1 MADRRCE
8 ERRMDMKKGFL
19 RRPLVLLGLATS
31 LILCFGVS
39 GEEKMPSTEK
49 REYVI
54 SVEDILEVHVWKE
67 PELSRE
73 VKVRE
78 DGKISLP
85 LVDDIQAD
93 GRTPVELKKAIAE
106 KLSEFLVHPQ
116 VSVIVKSPR
125 KYKVYVTGNVN
136 KPGIYESLTPITPL
150 QAIAMAGGLNEWASS
165 KLIILSQE
173 KGEQTR
179 RVINYKEVISGESLD
194 QNRPL
199 KSGDTVI
206 AP

>member
-1 MADRRCE
+1 
-8 ERRMDMKKGFL
+8 MKKGSL
-19 RRPLVLLGLATS
+19 RKPLVLLGLAMS
-31 LILCFGVS
+31 LSFSYQVLGQ
-39 GEEKMPSTEK
+39 EKMPSSEK
-49 REYVI
+49 QEYVI
-54 SVEDILEVHVWKE
+54 SVEDVLEVHVWKE

-73 VKVRE
+73 VIVRE

-85 LVDDIQAD
+85 LVDDIQAA

-106 KLSEFLVHPQ
+106 KLAEFLVDPQ

-136 KPGIYESLTPITPL
+136 KPGHYESLTPITPL

-165 KLIILSQE
+165 KLIILSHE
-173 KGEQTR
+173 KGEQVR
-179 RVINYKEVISGESLD
+179 RVINYKEVISGEALD

-199 KSGDTVI
+199 NSGATIIV
-206 AP
+206 P